1 MPEPTRRKLVTDEAA
16 PVKAQKYA
24 TNPFLESL
32 VLVPKRKS
40 GKVPLHGV
48 SVVHQE
54 TGQMEPAYH
63 AYSRLDDTAP
73 FTKLFREGREWL
85 KYLNA
90 PGLKVFAYLCS
101 NMRPGNSVVWLAHAE
116 YKAETENTK
125 ASYYAGLNELI
136 VANFLAPSNQ
146 KGFYFV
152 NPAFI
157 FNGNRLNMRHEFTKP
172 VKSR

>member
-1 MPEPTRRKLVTDEAA
+1 MPEPTRRKIITEEAA

-32 VLVPKRKS
+32 VLVPKRKA
-40 GKVPLHGV
+40 GKVQLHGL
-48 SVVHQE
+48 SVVHSE

-63 AYSRLDDTAP
+63 AYSRLDDTAT
-73 FTKLFREGREWL
+73 FTKLFREGLAWL
-85 KYLNA
+85 PYLNA
-90 PGLKVFAYLCS
+90 PGLKVFVYLCN
-101 NMRPGNSVVWLAHAE
+101 NMRPGNSVAWLTHAE
-116 YKAETENTK
+116 YSAETGNTK
-125 ASYYAGLNELI
+125 ASYYTGLNELI

-157 FNGNRLNMRHEFTKP
+157 FNGNRLAMRHEFTKP